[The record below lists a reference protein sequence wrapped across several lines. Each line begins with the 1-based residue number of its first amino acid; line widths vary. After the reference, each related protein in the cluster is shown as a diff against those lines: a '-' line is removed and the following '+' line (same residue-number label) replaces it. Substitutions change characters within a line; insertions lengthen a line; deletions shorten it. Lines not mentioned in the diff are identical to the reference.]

1 MQKGYQTSEFYIT
14 IITMV
19 VGILVS
25 AGVVVPSHANE
36 LITAITTLVGGVVT
50 LVPVIV
56 YIINRTWLKSKA
68 LNITQTVTQEV
79 TPKVTVVTQTPV
91 V

>member
-14 IITMV
+14 IVTMI

-25 AGVVVPSHANE
+25 AGVVVPSHAND
-36 LITAITTLVGGVVT
+36 LVNAITTLVGGVVT
-50 LVPVIV
+50 LTPVIV
-56 YIINRTWLKSKA
+56 YIINRTWLKSKV
-68 LNITQTVTQEV
+68 LTVTQTITDPV